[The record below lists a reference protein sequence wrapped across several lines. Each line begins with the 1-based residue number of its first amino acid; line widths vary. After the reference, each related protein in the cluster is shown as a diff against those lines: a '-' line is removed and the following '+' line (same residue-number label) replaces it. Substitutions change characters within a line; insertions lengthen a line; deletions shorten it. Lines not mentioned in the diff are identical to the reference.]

1 MYKYISLPKELS
13 YGQVLVKINYSGIC
27 GSQIG
32 EIDGVKGGLVV
43 QPRGELP
50 EFTNGPERTILFRV
64 RYGDSMTTRTKNWP
78 TNPKWKPTEIDLEYF
93 S

>member
-1 MYKYISLPKELS
+1 M
-13 YGQVLVKINYSGIC
+13 VH
-27 GSQIG
+27 
-32 EIDGVKGGLVV
+32 
-43 QPRGELP
+43 PRGELH
-50 EFTNGPERTILFRV
+50 ELTNGPERSILFRV